1 MGSLSANPKSDSARY
16 GLASLWEETA
26 RERVRFP
33 ALQGSVS
40 ADVAIVGAGY
50 TGLSAALM
58 LAQKGIRAVV
68 LDAREPGWGASGRN
82 GGQVIP
88 GLKYDPP
95 EILEKYGP
103 DRGAALVDFIGGA
116 PSLVFDLIAKH
127 GIDCDARRC
136 GWIQPAHNA
145 AMEPTLERRARSW
158 ADAGA
163 DVELLDRSR
172 LAELLGSSAYRTG
185 WLDKR
190 GGCLNPLGYAR
201 GLARA
206 AAGAGATI
214 FSQSA
219 VRALER
225 TKDGYRLRTSGG
237 TVEAAQVILATNG
250 YTDGIW
256 PRLRESLVPAHS
268 FQVATDPLPD
278 QIRRTILPYGHVSSD
293 SRRIL
298 LYFRLDSEG
307 RFLMGGVG
315 SVAEPTARSVFAHLA
330 KATQHIFPQMTA
342 PFRYHWYG
350 KVALTQDFLPH
361 LHELAPGLHTALGY
375 NGRGVAMATAL
386 GTLLARRTAG
396 EPVEAM
402 PFPTTNLRTI
412 PFHGLRNL
420 YVAAARTYYRLRDVT
435 V

>member
-1 MGSLSANPKSDSARY
+1 MASLSADSNTDTARF
-16 GLASLWEETA
+16 GLASLWQETA
-26 RERVRFP
+26 REAAVFP
-33 ALQGSVS
+33 SLQNNLS

-50 TGLSAALM
+50 TGLSTALA
-58 LAQKGIRAVV
+58 LAEKGIRAIVV
-68 LDAREPGWGASGRN
+68 EAREPSWGASGRN

-95 EILEKYGP
+95 EILHKYGP
-103 DRGAALVDFIGGA
+103 KLGPELVKFIGGA
-116 PSLVFDLIAKH
+116 PSVVFDLIEKY
-127 GIDCDARRC
+127 GIDCDAQRC

-145 AMEPTLERRARSW
+145 AMEPTLQKRGRSW
-158 ADAGA
+158 AETGA
-163 DVELLDRSR
+163 DVELLDRNR
-172 LAELLGSSAYRTG
+172 LADLLGSTTYRSG

-214 FSQSA
+214 FSNSPVQ
-219 VRALER
+219 ALER
-225 TKDGYRLRTSGG
+225 TANGYRLRTSGG
-237 TVEAAQVILATNG
+237 SVEAGQVLLATNG
-250 YTDGIW
+250 YTDGLW
-256 PRLRESLVPAHS
+256 PNLRQSLVPAHS

-278 QIRRTILPYGHVSSD
+278 SIRKTILPFGHVSSD

-298 LYFRLDSEG
+298 LYFRLDAEG

-315 SVAEPTARSVFAHLA
+315 SVGEPSSRAVFAHLT
-330 KATQHIFPQMTA
+330 KATRHVFPQMTA

-361 LHELAPGLHTALGY
+361 VHELAPGLHAALGY
-375 NGRGVAMATAL
+375 NGRGVAMATAM
-386 GTLLARRTAG
+386 GTLMARRIAG
-396 EPVEAM
+396 ETADAL

-435 V
+435 A